1 MQNLTLASQVDFTI
15 LDEEINAKE
24 AYTDK
29 GSLRTIIRGKRDVGV
44 IDLTKSFIPKLEK
57 HNLSVIPLRMTSKN
71 SILSIVYRDKEKAL
85 RLYDIAKSKGGYLSD
100 TTPDEAREI
109 GRLLGYTEKSIE
121 EYVQRRY
128 STKIPVLPEKTPD
141 DYDDFS
147 EEVKTEATKRKL
159 NENVQFQKTKE
170 IMNKIISMYFL
181 FTII

>member
-1 MQNLTLASQVDFTI
+1 MPYHNPTTKTIFTI

-29 GSLRTIIRGKRDVGV
+29 GALRTIIKGKRDVGV

-57 HNLSVIPLRMTSKN
+57 HNLSVIPLRMTSRN

-85 RLYDIAKSKGGYLSD
+85 KLYDIAKSKGGYLSD

-121 EYVQRRY
+121 EYVDRRY
-128 STKIPVLPEKTPD
+128 GAKIPILPEKSPD

-147 EEVKTEATKRKL
+147 EDVKTEAIKRKL
-159 NENVQFQKTKE
+159 NENIQFKKTIE
-170 IMNKIISMYFL
+170 VMNKIMAMYFL
-181 FTII
+181 FSI